1 MGGRF
6 RVCLGA
12 LILAL
17 LLAVSG
23 RGDSTSKIDVDL
35 SGHPELLPLTFA
47 PTMTSNGGVSS
58 KPVRFRYRV
67 VRPGYGDSVHAE
79 IMLAYNAALNVDFPA
94 AVSYQDYNTRSV
106 IDDTPLWLTITE
118 FTLIDVPGQ
127 GQVAAI
133 FGYRNDS
140 AFAVTLVPGADSV
153 DWLYLCSGVDQ
164 TGNGEWEPTV
174 FTCATND
181 YDFDGRPEV
190 FVYVNPSRD
199 LRPRELFSLEVAP
212 LRLEW
217 SLPVAS
223 IVSDRTLLP
232 TGDTT
237 DPGVIFVSYN
247 PKQHVSDSVFSDSWA
262 YLTVVDTAGAI
273 RFNRIVS
280 AEHGGMYLYP
290 TERTDEFYLAHTI
303 PLTDPT
309 DTIDFPDPVNY
320 LSRITADGDILAR
333 TTAGAPPNCI
343 WSAADLG
350 PPSDDIFVLDR
361 SGYITRYDPDL
372 HAVAR
377 SDETPLG
384 GYLGSLQLSPAGD
397 RALVFNG
404 GGGAVFLDP
413 NFQQIGLCDHSG
425 SIVEPL
431 RYDADG
437 RLREI
442 LFSGGNSGSIETISS
457 RDLWA
462 KLQAVIVRFRLEL
475 LALAFTLLI
484 ALVLLNHRRLR
495 AVEKLRRS
503 EADYHAF
510 IMTSPD
516 IVFRVNRDGVLLHYE
531 ARDRSMLLIP
541 PEEFLN
547 RPMSRFMPADLAQA
561 ALERIGKTLA
571 TGTMQTMEYE
581 LTLAGH
587 DRVFEARMAPVTG
600 DEIIMVV
607 RDITDRTRAQD
618 ALRQSEERFRTLV
631 ANLPGVIY
639 RCAPDPARTM
649 DFISDG
655 IENVVG
661 FPATDFIDNAARSFA
676 DIIHPDDRAA
686 VIAAIDAGI
695 AGNRPF
701 IVEYRVIDIDG
712 NIHWVYEKGQGAPA
726 ESRTSGEA
734 DSEVWLDGAIFDITE
749 QRAADEALRESEEKL
764 RAQYK
769 GIPVPTYTWQRSGD
783 DFVLID
789 YNDAAI
795 EITHGGVTG
804 YVGKLASEMYREHPQ
819 VLADFEQCFREKTIV
834 NREVTYEF
842 VTTDRFTDLS
852 IRYVFVPPDLVMVHT
867 EDITERK
874 RSRELLDQ
882 RLRYEEGLA
891 ACSATLLASPA
902 SDGTIDS
909 ALRILLEA
917 TGLCRVYLFE
927 NFQDP
932 KLGLCGA
939 MTHEVHRDGVQSL
952 FGQPDCERFAYEP
965 DRTIQRDRL
974 AAGSPVVVQASELPD
989 QPRRLMEEKRVR
1001 SCLLLPIFVGARWN
1015 GFVGFDD
1022 TRTERKWNEQDI
1034 RLLRTA
1040 AEMLSSYFA
1049 IVETQRRLVE
1059 ERDFNRSILQT
1070 ANSLIVCL
1078 DEEGRITVF
1087 NDELERVTGY
1097 KREEVLGTSW
1107 LERFVP
1113 KRYQHAEL
1121 NRFGQW
1127 VREHPEDRYE
1137 RELLTRSGEERIV
1150 LWSNSMMINPHTGA
1164 LTAIAI
1170 GHDTT
1175 DRRRAEAA
1183 VHEAAEKYRAVME
1196 QSSDNIYLM
1205 DVATGKVIE
1214 ANVAL
1219 QQLLGYSAEEMQD
1232 LSVYDFS
1239 AHEKDDVDD
1248 KINQV
1253 LGGGL
1258 SFLPERYYRCRDGRM
1273 VPVEVVANSI
1283 EYSNRQ
1289 VLCIVSRDITQR
1301 KEAER
1306 ALREQ
1311 EEKYRLL
1318 VENVRASI
1326 ALIDYEGEFLFV
1338 NETGA
1343 RAHHRTAVDM
1353 TGMSMWELFPQD
1365 VADRQMDAIRQVI
1378 DNRTQVHRET
1388 YTCVGGEWRW
1398 YYINIQPF
1406 TDAYGRVTSA
1416 VLIAHDITESKA
1428 AQEAL
1433 TESEQR
1439 FRELADLLPQ
1449 TLFETDATGFITYT
1463 NRQGF
1468 EISGYSEDDLA
1479 KSLHIEKLFE
1489 DRDRADAL
1497 DNFRRRLQGHPP
1509 IRVEYNMRRKDGST
1523 VPVLI
1528 YSAPIIRDGETIG
1541 LRGVL
1546 VDITEQR
1553 QAEEQVRLAN
1563 QERYLQMK
1571 EIAGGIAHEIY
1582 NALYPASV
1590 SIERIRHIIGDHE
1603 QCEPERV
1610 DRLVNL
1616 TDKAVRRAISL
1627 TESVTR
1633 FSRLE
1638 SEKQEELIS
1647 LKALFEE
1654 IIEGH
1659 QHEMESLGVHLR
1671 NEVADEL
1678 NVSLRRTHAFSLFN
1692 NLVANAL
1699 DAVAET
1705 EHREVQIQGRLDNGW
1720 VRVEIADSGPG
1731 VPPDARDKIFAPF
1744 YSTKPNRGTGLGLA
1758 MAVKLAELYGGA
1770 IRLDP
1775 DLDTMTRFI
1784 ILLPQAV
1791 TL

>member
-12 LILAL
+12 LLLAL
-17 LLAVSG
+17 LLTVSG
-23 RGDSTSKIDVDL
+23 RSDSTSKIDVDL
-35 SGHPELLPLTFA
+35 SSHPEFLPLAFT
-47 PTMTSNGGVSS
+47 PTLTSNAGVSS

-67 VRPGYGDSVHAE
+67 VRPGYGDSLHAE

-106 IDDTPLWLTITE
+106 IDDTPLWLTISD
-118 FTLIDVPGQ
+118 FTLIDLPGQ
-127 GQVAAI
+127 GKVAAI

-153 DWLYLCSGVDQ
+153 DWLYLCSGEDH
-164 TGNGEWEPTV
+164 TANGEWDPTV
-174 FTCATND
+174 FTCGTND

-190 FVYVNPSRD
+190 FVYVNSGRD

-232 TGDTT
+232 TGDST

-262 YLTVVDTAGAI
+262 YLTVVDTAGAV

-280 AEHGGMYLYP
+280 ADYGGMYLYP
-290 TERTDEFYLAHTI
+290 TERADEFYLAHTI

-309 DTIDFPDPVNY
+309 DTTEFPDPFHY
-320 LSRITADGDILAR
+320 LSRITADGDILAQ
-333 TTAGAPPNCI
+333 TVADAPPNSI

-350 PPSDDIFVLDR
+350 PPSNDIFVLDR
-361 SGYITRYDPDL
+361 AGYITRYDPGL
-372 HAVAR
+372 RVVAR

-384 GYLGSLQLSPAGD
+384 GYLGCLQLSPAGD

-413 NFQQIGLCDHSG
+413 RFQQIGLCEYSG
-425 SIVEPL
+425 GIAEPL
-431 RYDADG
+431 QYDSQG
-437 RLREI
+437 NLREI
-442 LFSGGNSGSIETISS
+442 LFSGRNSGNIVVISD
-457 RDLWA
+457 RGTWA

-475 LALAFTLLI
+475 VALAFSLLI

-510 IMTSPD
+510 LVTSPD
-516 IVFRVNRDGVLLHYE
+516 IVFRVNREGVLLHYE
-531 ARDRSMLLIP
+531 ARDRDMLLIP

-547 RPMSRFMPADLAQA
+547 RPMSRFMPADLAQTA
-561 ALERIGKTLA
+561 IGRIGKTLS
-571 TGTMQTMEYE
+571 TGAMQTLEYE
-581 LTLAGH
+581 LTLGGR
-587 DRVFEARMAPVTG
+587 DRVFEARMAPVTE
-600 DEIIMVV
+600 DEVIMVV
-607 RDITDRTRAQD
+607 RDITDRTRTQN

-655 IENVVG
+655 IENVAG
-661 FPATDFIDNAARSFA
+661 YPASDFIDNAARSFA

-695 AGNRPF
+695 TGNRPF
-701 IVEYRVIDIDG
+701 IVEYRIIDADG
-712 NIHWVYEKGQGAPA
+712 NVHWVYEKGQGAPA
-726 ESRTSGEA
+726 EPRTAGEA
-734 DSEVWLDGAIFDITE
+734 SPEEWLDGAIFDITE

-789 YNDAAI
+789 YNDAAV
-795 EITHGGVTG
+795 EITQGGVTG
-804 YVGKLASEMYREHPQ
+804 FIGKLASDMYRAHPQ
-819 VLADFEQCFREKTIV
+819 VLADFEQCYREQTIV

-842 VTTDRFTDLS
+842 VTTTRLTDLS

-909 ALRILLEA
+909 ALSILLEA
-917 TGLCRVYLFE
+917 TGLCRVALFE
-927 NFQDP
+927 NYTDP
-932 KLGLCGA
+932 ERGLCGR
-939 MTHEVHRDGVQSL
+939 MTHEICRPGVAPQLGHS
-952 FGQPDCERFAYEP
+952 PYERFTYEP
-965 DRTIQRDRL
+965 YRAQKRDRL
-974 AAGSPVVVQASELPD
+974 ATGHYVTLLTREQPD
-989 QPRRLMEEKRVR
+989 HTRARMEEQEVR
-1001 SCLLLPIFVGARWN
+1001 SRLLLPIFVGAHWS
-1015 GFVGFDD
+1015 GYVAFDD
-1022 TRTERKWNEQDI
+1022 TRTERHWNEQDI

-1049 IVETQRRLVE
+1049 ILETQRRLVE

-1097 KREEVLGTSW
+1097 RREEVLGTSW

-1113 KRYQHAEL
+1113 KRYHHAEL

-1183 VHEAAEKYRAVME
+1183 VQEAAEKYRAVME

-1219 QQLLGYSAEEMQD
+1219 QKLLGYSAEEMQD
-1232 LSVYDFS
+1232 LSVYDFI
-1239 AHEKDDVDD
+1239 AHEQDDVND
-1248 KINQV
+1248 KIEQV

-1273 VPVEVVANSI
+1273 VPVEVVVNSI
-1283 EYSNRQ
+1283 EYSDRQ

-1343 RAHHRTAVDM
+1343 RAHRRTVVDM
-1353 TGMSMWELFPQD
+1353 IGMSMWELFPQD
-1365 VADRQMDAIRQVI
+1365 VADRQMDAVRHVI
-1378 DNRTQVHRET
+1378 DHRTQIHREV

-1406 TDAYGRVTSA
+1406 TDAYGRVTSG

-1449 TLFETDATGFITYT
+1449 TLFEIDANGFITYT

-1468 EISGYSEDDLA
+1468 EISGYSAEDLA
-1479 KSLHIEKLFE
+1479 KRIHIETLFD

-1497 DNFRRRLQGHPP
+1497 DNFRQRLLGQPP
-1509 IRVEYNMRRKDGST
+1509 VRIEYNVRRKDGSS

-1528 YSAPIIRDGETIG
+1528 YSAPIIRDGETVG

-1590 SIERIRHIIGDHE
+1590 SIERIRHMVGDPD

-1616 TDKAVRRAISL
+1616 TDKAVRRAINL

-1647 LKALFEE
+1647 LRALFEE
-1654 IIEGH
+1654 IVEGH
-1659 QHEMESLGVHLR
+1659 QHQMESLGVHLS
-1671 NEVADEL
+1671 NDVADEL

-1692 NLVANAL
+1692 NLIVNAL

-1705 EHREVQIQGRLDNGW
+1705 ERREVQIMGRLDNGW

-1731 VPPDARDKIFAPF
+1731 IPPDARDKIFAPF

-1775 DLDTMTRFI
+1775 DLDTMTRFV